1 MDKCHSHCF
10 HCTLLCLTLHS
21 DPEDYTTTQRQLTF
35 DPDNLEIE
43 VPVPITN
50 DNIYEP
56 NVEQFTAQLT
66 LLSTGADVDVI
77 CPTAIVAITD
87 DDSKQRSKFS
97 GTT

>member
-1 MDKCHSHCF
+1 MSFPLFPLHI
-10 HCTLLCLTLHS
+10 LCLTLHS

-43 VPVPITN
+43 VPIPITN

-77 CPTAIVAITD
+77 RPIAIVAITD
-87 DDSKQRSKFS
+87 DDSKHPSEIS